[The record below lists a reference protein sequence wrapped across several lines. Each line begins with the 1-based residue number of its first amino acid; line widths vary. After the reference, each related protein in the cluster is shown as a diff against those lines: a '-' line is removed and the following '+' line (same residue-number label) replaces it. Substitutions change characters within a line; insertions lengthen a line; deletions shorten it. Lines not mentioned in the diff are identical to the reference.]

1 MLKINQSL
9 VRKFHKP
16 ENLENMGRADFQSPR
31 AKHDNSRMTSIRES
45 IEEIQP
51 LVQLGNFKLKSSSE
65 GKDSSDSSGSS
76 DSPESNGNTT
86 SVTCFSGLG
95 GKLFQ
100 CFGRREDIEE
110 DGSDD
115 KEHPKLTG
123 SV

>member
-65 GKDSSDSSGSS
+65 GKDSSGSS
-76 DSPESNGNTT
+76 DSLESNENPT

>member
-1 MLKINQSL
+1 MLNINQSL
-9 VRKFHKP
+9 VRKLYKP
-16 ENLENMGRADFQSPR
+16 ENLEKMDRADCQSPR
-31 AKHDNSRMTSIRES
+31 ARIDNSRMTSIRES

-51 LVQLGNFKLKSSSE
+51 LVQLGNFKLKSSS
-65 GKDSSDSSGSS
+65 GARDSSGSS

>member
-9 VRKFHKP
+9 VRKLHKP
-16 ENLENMGRADFQSPR
+16 ENNLEKMERADCQSPPAR
-31 AKHDNSRMTSIRES
+31 NDNSRMTSIRES

-65 GKDSSDSSGSS
+65 GKDSSDSSDSS
-76 DSPESNGNTT
+76 ESNGNTT
-86 SVTCFSGLG
+86 SVTCFSGL
-95 GKLFQ
+95 KMKMFQ
-100 CFGRREDIEE
+100 CLGRREDIKE

>member
-16 ENLENMGRADFQSPR
+16 ENLENMDRADFQSPR
-31 AKHDNSRMTSIRES
+31 ARNDNSRTTSIRES

-51 LVQLGNFKLKSSSE
+51 LVQLGNFKLKSSSSDFN
-65 GKDSSDSSGSS
+65 GPSDSL
-76 DSPESNGNTT
+76 ESNGNTT

>member
-16 ENLENMGRADFQSPR
+16 ENLEKMDRADCQSPR
-31 AKHDNSRMTSIRES
+31 AKHDNSRTISIRES

-51 LVQLGNFKLKSSSE
+51 LVQLGNLRLKSSSGAE
-65 GKDSSDSSGSS
+65 GSSESSGA
-76 DSPESNGNTT
+76 DEKNTR
-86 SVTCFSGLG
+86 VTCFSGLG
-95 GKLFQ
+95 AKLFS
-100 CFGRREDIEE
+100 CFKREEVE
-110 DGSDD
+110 

>member
-16 ENLENMGRADFQSPR
+16 ENLENMDRADFQSPR
-31 AKHDNSRMTSIRES
+31 ARNDNSRTTSIRES

-51 LVQLGNFKLKSSSE
+51 LVQRGNFKLKSSSSDFN
-65 GKDSSDSSGSS
+65 GPSDSL
-76 DSPESNGNTT
+76 ESNENPT

-95 GKLFQ
+95 AKMFQ
-100 CFGRREDIEE
+100 CFGRREDIKD

-115 KEHPKLTG
+115 KVHPKLTG